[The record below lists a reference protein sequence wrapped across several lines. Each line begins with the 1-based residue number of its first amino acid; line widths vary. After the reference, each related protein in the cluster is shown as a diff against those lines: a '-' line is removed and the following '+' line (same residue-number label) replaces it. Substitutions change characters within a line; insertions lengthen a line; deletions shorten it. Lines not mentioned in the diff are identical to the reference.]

1 MGRFEFSWRL
11 KLSYN
16 KSQLHLIMLLRAII
30 SINSFKKIFF
40 SKIQSIFS
48 QKELRGKQKLC
59 LNRTL
64 NVKALK

>member
-40 SKIQSIFS
+40 QKFNQYFYRRNWEESK
-48 QKELRGKQKLC
+48 
-59 LNRTL
+59 NY
-64 NVKALK
+64 A

>member
-30 SINSFKKIFF
+30 LTHSKYFFFKNSINILT
-40 SKIQSIFS
+40 
-48 QKELRGKQKLC
+48 EGVER
-59 LNRTL
+59 
-64 NVKALK
+64 KAKTMLK

>member
-30 SINSFKKIFF
+30 SINSFKNFFFKNSINIFTEG
-40 SKIQSIFS
+40 I
-48 QKELRGKQKLC
+48 ER
-59 LNRTL
+59 
-64 NVKALK
+64 KAKTMLK